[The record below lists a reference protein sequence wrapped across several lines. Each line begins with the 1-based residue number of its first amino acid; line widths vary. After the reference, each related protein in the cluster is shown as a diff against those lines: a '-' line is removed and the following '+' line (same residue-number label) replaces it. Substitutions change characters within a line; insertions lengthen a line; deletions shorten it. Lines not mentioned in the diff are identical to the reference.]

1 MPADG
6 AGQERGLLEEL
17 LDVVLA
23 EMDVLE
29 RRLVQGEDVG
39 GRLELGDGYEA
50 DLRWASC
57 NSGVDGREG
66 RMN

>member
-23 EMDVLE
+23 EMGMLE

-39 GRLELGDGYEA
+39 SGLELGDGYEA
-50 DLRWASC
+50 DGFGTFV
-57 NSGVDGREG
+57 SGLDPLCYVS
-66 RMN
+66 

>member
-23 EMDVLE
+23 EVDMLE

-39 GRLELGDGYEA
+39 SGLELGDGYEA
-50 DLRWASC
+50 DLWWVSC
-57 NSGVDGREG
+57 NSGGKVGREE
-66 RMN
+66 